1 VRHSSLLEHPAAAR
15 DQAPWN
21 AWRTDALAPRRGTGI
36 PPTRDEAPGLLA
48 DVAQHL
54 GAPHSPD
61 RGHGQPAR
69 RKAGAAPLAA
79 QQRAAAQALRTAE
92 ETRSRGPPPPQR
104 TGPPPAR
111 RGPGRPSK
119 AAPGLEPATPAG
131 AAARQE
137 SPRLAP
143 SREQMRQSLRA
154 MGPASPCVALARGI
168 RRHGTRIARYPT
180 APRDDPHSCPAG
192 TAQRGVPGA
201 SRASRAGGPQHAGPH
216 RLRLGRCAAAGE
228 PTGLGPARVLRQACA
243 AHSRVLSRAPSRDQ
257 HPDRGH
263 AASGAG
269 RGPPSTAVCA
279 RWRGRSIAPSGATH
293 LAGRSGEARGGVPA
307 LQGDRGRAQRVSLV
321 PPSPAARARSS
332 QKACRPDGCPPLFP
346 HAP

>member
-1 VRHSSLLEHPAAAR
+1 MSHSISGRLTPPTAAMGSPHGA
-15 DQAPWN
+15 
-21 AWRTDALAPRRGTGI
+21 RRG
-36 PPTRDEAPGLLA
+36 
-48 DVAQHL
+48 
-54 GAPHSPD
+54 
-61 RGHGQPAR
+61 
-69 RKAGAAPLAA
+69 PLPWAA

-111 RGPGRPSK
+111 RGPGRPPK

-180 APRDDPHSCPAG
+180 APRDDPYSCPAG

-201 SRASRAGGPQHAGPH
+201 SRASRAGGPNMPAPIACVSGAVRRQGSQLALAPPASSARPAPRIPASSLERLAATSTLTAGTP
-216 RLRLGRCAAAGE
+216 LRALAEGRRPPRCAPAGGVGALRPVEQHTLPGAAAKRAAGFQ
-228 PTGLGPARVLRQACA
+228 R
-243 AHSRVLSRAPSRDQ
+243 SRATVEGRNGSLSFRRHQ
-257 HPDRGH
+257 LRGLAHPRKR
-263 AASGAG
+263 AG
-269 RGPPSTAVCA
+269 LTAVHHCFL
-279 RWRGRSIAPSGATH
+279 T
-293 LAGRSGEARGGVPA
+293 
-307 LQGDRGRAQRVSLV
+307 
-321 PPSPAARARSS
+321 
-332 QKACRPDGCPPLFP
+332 RPDGTTAAERCFGQKPRAMCAAIFAAVEIPP
-346 HAP
+346 APLRPPRRAVG